1 MLLDKYKREY
11 RFKSNQNGSNKY
23 LWFSIIVSLIIIIV
37 LWYFLD

>member
-11 RFKSNQNGSNKY
+11 RFKSNQRNSNKN
-23 LWFSIIVSLIIIIV
+23 LWISILISLVIVAV

>member
-11 RFKSNQNGSNKY
+11 RYKSNQNGNNKN
-23 LWFSIIVSLIIIIV
+23 LWISIIVSLVIVAV